1 MSVYGGDGNDTFE
14 TDRVE
19 DVMLGSSLTSVL
31 KGDAGDDKITSLQ
44 FASSATVSGGTGDD
58 KIIYYDNPTATIAGN
73 DGDDIIYG

>member
-19 DVMLGSSLTSVL
+19 DLMLGSSLTSVL

-44 FASSATVSGGTGDD
+44 FASSATVSGGTGND
-58 KIIYYDNPTATIAGN
+58 KIIYYDNPVAIIAGN